1 LSQLLEETRRV
12 RSLRSRHG
20 GEDEVGIRAAA
31 RRRRQGPPLHVL
43 QVFQPETGGVPAYV
57 AALVPGLRA
66 AGIEVTVAGP
76 AGAEALRRLRDQGV
90 AVLPLAI
97 GRSPH
102 PVRDAIAVARLVRFA
117 RQRQVSIIHGHST
130 KAGMLAALAGARA
143 GIPTV
148 YTPHGWAFERLVALP
163 VRAAQAV
170 FERHLVRRY
179 HARVLAVSRSGQ
191 EAAERWRVASRREV
205 QVLRTGLPPVRAAGR
220 IEARRWLGIQRDE
233 TVAVWVGRAGAQKR
247 PTDLAEIARRLQGRV
262 TVLAL
267 CHGAHGTPLE
277 AELRRAGV
285 VLAPADCPPA
295 LAYGAAD
302 MMLQTSAWEAA
313 PLAVLEA
320 MSAGLPVIA
329 YDVGG
334 LGEQVAPGRT
344 GYLVAPGDIEM
355 ACECLLALSEQ
366 AEVRAR
372 MGQAGRRRVEQ
383 SFSYRTMLSKLITA
397 YAELQAAPGPGI
409 DVARGESAASE
420 PARALEAML
429 G

>member
-1 LSQLLEETRRV
+1 MRTMPTWS
-12 RSLRSRHG
+12 G
-20 GEDEVGIRAAA
+20 GEDEVGTRAMA
-31 RRRRQGPPLHVL
+31 RRRRRPGPPLHVL
-43 QVFQPETGGVPAYV
+43 QIFQPETGGVPAYLGAV
-57 AALVPGLRA
+57 VPGLRA

-76 AGAEALRRLRDQGV
+76 AGAEAIRRLREQGV
-90 AVLPLAI
+90 EILPLSI
-97 GRSPH
+97 GRSPN
-102 PVRDAIAVARLVRFA
+102 PARDAIAVARLVRFCRA
-117 RQRQVSIIHGHST
+117 RQVSLIHGHST

-148 YTPHGWAFERLVALP
+148 YTPHGWAFERLVPLP
-163 VRAAQAV
+163 LRAAQAV

-191 EAAERWRVASRREV
+191 EAAARWRVASPRQV
-205 QVLRTGLPPVRAAGR
+205 QVVRTGLPPLRTAGR

-267 CHGAHGTPLE
+267 CQGAHRTPLE

-285 VLAPADCPPA
+285 VLAQPDCPPA

-302 MMLQTSAWEAA
+302 MMLQTSAWEAT
-313 PLAVLEA
+313 PLAILEA
-320 MSAGLPVIA
+320 MSAGLPIIA

-344 GYLVAPGDIEM
+344 GYLVAPGDVEM
-355 ACECLLALSEQ
+355 ACECLLALGGQPEI
-366 AEVRAR
+366 RAR
-372 MGQAGRRRVEQ
+372 MGQAGRRRLDE
-383 SFSYRTMLSKLITA
+383 SFSYETMLSRLITA
-397 YAELQAAPGPGI
+397 YHELQASPGRGNAAP
-409 DVARGESAASE
+409 RGEARVPESARE
-420 PARALEAML
+420 LEAML